1 MCVVDLKSNSLKLST
16 YLVTYSVNESSMENA
31 VLSHDKISQLKRLGV
46 ADNLGNELSE
56 NSGSNRGGS
65 WFR

>member
-1 MCVVDLKSNSLKLST
+1 MCVVDLKSNSLKLSI
-16 YLVTYSVNESSMENA
+16 YLITHSVNESSIKNA
-31 VLSHDKISQLKRLGV
+31 VLLHDRIGQLKRLGV
-46 ADNLGNELSE
+46 ADNLSNGPSE